1 MAEAP
6 SLPPGIRLED
16 GESIV
21 RTAKDWGTSVR
32 PLVLTTLR
40 LICPVDPSG
49 GGTAVI
55 RLRDVHEVRL
65 RKSLLGFSTVIIEY
79 GDHARAAFPAHIN
92 AKAIRADIAA
102 AVEAAPRP
110 STPTLS
116 VVQPEPAASRY
127 EKLRQIGELRDAGVL
142 TQPEFEEEKARI
154 LKEP

>member
-1 MAEAP
+1 MADAP
-6 SLPPGIRLED
+6 SLPPGIQLED
-16 GESIV
+16 GESIL
-21 RTAKDWGTSVR
+21 RTAKDWGTSVH

-55 RLRDVHEVRL
+55 RLIDVHEVRL

-79 GDHARAAFPAHIN
+79 GDHVRAAFPAHIN
-92 AKAIRADIAA
+92 AAAIRAEIAA

-116 VVQPEPAASRY
+116 VVQSEPATSRY
-127 EKLRQIGELRDAGVL
+127 EKLRQIGELKDAGVL
-142 TQPEFEEEKARI
+142 TQAEFEEEKARI